1 MKLKN
6 KILSGNYII
15 GFFFVV
21 VSISAIYVINHL
33 VSSSENILKDNY
45 KSVLALQKVIDAIDV
60 MDNSIAIQNSN
71 NDSLKNLAKN
81 EFEQAKS
88 KFDENFLIQKNN
100 VTEPG
105 EQELV
110 NKVNGNYNKYLSIYN
125 NLKSASTY
133 DLYISQLHPIYRD
146 IKTDCYKLL
155 ELNEN
160 AITRKNEEYK
170 DFSSSAEIFIEVIIA
185 VSILLLLLFL
195 YQVPSIIINP
205 LKQLNAKVKAITNKK
220 YSERIE
226 VTSNDEIGELSKSF
240 NEMASKLEEFEKL
253 SMEVLISEK
262 KRADHIVKS
271 INDGIVVLDEKDNVI
286 LINYIAA
293 ELLNIKEKD
302 IIGKNFNELGKYNNL
317 VKTILDNSEKNE
329 SKYLRIVYKEK
340 EEFFVK
346 EVVDIK
352 DDVTN
357 RSLGK
362 IISLKNVTGFKEIDE
377 AKSGFIATISH
388 ELRTPLSAMRMSLRL
403 LEDKRIGELN
413 SEQNKLIHMMQ
424 NEVKR
429 LLKLVTELL
438 NLARIESG
446 NEIFKYQ
453 EISAEDLTEAALTP
467 VLLQAEQK
475 NINIDINVEKDLPH
489 LLIDA
494 NKIAWVLINFLN
506 NAIRYSPDR
515 STVKIHVRKD
525 NNFLEF
531 SVKDNGPGIEK
542 KYIEKIFDKYFQID
556 LKNLEEKNNTGY
568 GLGLAISKEFVDAH
582 GGNIWV
588 MSELGKGSTFYFNL
602 PVEKNY

>member
-21 VSISAIYVINHL
+21 VSISAIYIINHL
-33 VSSSENILKDNY
+33 VSSSDNILKDNF
-45 KSVLALQKVIDAIDV
+45 KSVIAIQKMIDAIDV
-60 MDNSIAIQNSN
+60 MDNAIAIQNSN
-71 NDSLKNLAKN
+71 NDSLKSIAIK
-81 EFEQAKS
+81 EFEDAKQ
-88 KFDENFLIQKNN
+88 KFDENFFIQKNN
-100 VTEPG
+100 ITEPG
-105 EQELV
+105 EGDLV
-110 NKVNGNYNKYLSIYN
+110 NNVNINYSKYLSDYS
-125 NLKSASTY
+125 NLKSNLTY
-133 DLYISQLHPIYRD
+133 DKYISKLHPVYRN
-146 IKTDCYKLL
+146 IKADCYKLL

-160 AITRKNEEYK
+160 AIANKNEKYK
-170 DFSSSAEIFIEVIIA
+170 DFSASAEIFIEVIII
-185 VSILLLLLFL
+185 VSIILLILFL

-205 LKQLNAKVKAITNKK
+205 LKQLNTKVKAITNKK

-226 VTSNDEIGELSKSF
+226 VKSNDEIGELSKSF

-262 KRADHIVKS
+262 KRTDHIVKS
-271 INDGIVVLDEKDNVI
+271 INDGIIVLDEKDNVI
-286 LINYIAA
+286 LINYIAS

-302 IIGKNFNELGKYNNL
+302 ILGKNFNELGKYNNL
-317 VKTILDNSEKNE
+317 VKNIVDKIENSGG
-329 SKYLRIVYKEK
+329 KYLRIVYRDK
-340 EEFFVK
+340 EEYFIK
-346 EVVDIK
+346 EITDIK
-352 DDVTN
+352 DEATN

-403 LEDKRIGELN
+403 LDDKRIGELN
-413 SEQNKLIHMMQ
+413 IEQSKLIHMMQ

-453 EISAEDLTEAALTP
+453 EIGAEDLVEAAITP
-467 VLLQAEQK
+467 VLLQSEQK
-475 NINIDINVEKDLPH
+475 NISLDINIAKDLPN

-506 NAIRYSPDR
+506 NAIRYSPDG
-515 STVKIHVRKD
+515 SKIYIKVRKD
-525 NNFLEF
+525 NIFLEF
-531 SVKDNGPGIEK
+531 SVKDNGPGIDKENVD
-542 KYIEKIFDKYFQID
+542 KIFDKYFQVN
-556 LKNLEEKNNTGY
+556 LKNLEINQTVVTVLDLQSQKSLLMLTAAIY
-568 GLGLAISKEFVDAH
+568 G
-582 GGNIWV
+582 
-588 MSELGKGSTFYFNL
+588 
-602 PVEKNY
+602 

>member
-15 GFFFVV
+15 GFFFVII
-21 VSISAIYVINHL
+21 SISAIYVINHL
-33 VSSSENILKDNY
+33 VSSSENILKDNF
-45 KSVLALQKVIDAIDV
+45 KSVLALQKMIDAIDV
-60 MDNSIAIQNSN
+60 MDNSIIIQNSTN
-71 NDSLKNLAKN
+71 HTLKKLAQD
-81 EFEQAKS
+81 EFEQAKVN
-88 KFDENFLIQKNN
+88 FEENFLIQKNN
-100 VTEPG
+100 ITEPG
-105 EQELV
+105 EIELV
-110 NKVNGNYNKYLSIYN
+110 NAIYDNYNEYLSVYN
-125 NLKSASTY
+125 NLKNNLTY
-133 DLYISQLHPIYRD
+133 DLYASQLHPLYKA
-146 IKTDCYKLL
+146 IKSECYKTL

-160 AITRKNEEYK
+160 AIKRKNEEYNT
-170 DFSSSAEIFIEVIIA
+170 FSSGAVIFIEAIIII
-185 VSILLLLLFL
+185 SIILMSIFL
-195 YQVPSIIINP
+195 YQIPSIIINP

-226 VTSNDEIGELSKSF
+226 VVSNDEIGELSKSF
-240 NEMASKLEEFEKL
+240 NEMASKLEEFEKI

-271 INDGIVVLDEKDNVI
+271 INDGIIVLDEKDSVI

-302 IIGKNFNELGKYNNL
+302 ILTRNFNELGKYNNL
-317 VKTILDNSEKNE
+317 VKTILDKSEKSG
-329 SKYLRIVYKEK
+329 SKYLRIIYRDK
-340 EEFFVK
+340 EEYFIK

-352 DDVTN
+352 DEISN

-403 LEDKRIGELN
+403 LDDKRIGELN
-413 SEQNKLIHMMQ
+413 PEQNKLIHLMQ

-453 EISAEDLTEAALTP
+453 EIGAEDLVEAAITP

-475 NINIDINVEKDLPH
+475 NISIDINIDNNLPH

-506 NAIRYSPDR
+506 NAIRYSPDGSKVR
-515 STVKIHVRKD
+515 LKVRKD

-531 SVKDNGPGIEK
+531 SVKDSGSGIEK
-542 KYIEKIFDKYFQID
+542 ENIEKIFDKYFQVN
-556 LKNLEEKNNTGY
+556 LKNLEDKSNSGY

-588 MSELGKGSTFYFNL
+588 MSEPGKGSTFYFNL
-602 PVEKNY
+602 PVEK